1 MAMLGTIVKVKSAS
15 RNVKNRNRGRAVSRA
30 ETGLQNAFGIAAA
43 FAIGRGTFPFLYFL
57 D

>member
-1 MAMLGTIVKVKSAS
+1 MLGTIVKVKSAS

-43 FAIGRGTFPFLYFL
+43 FAIGRGMFFFVLS
-57 D
+57 